1 MKKFFVKTKKL
12 FYLLMIVGQLVV
24 LTGCLNSVKE
34 TKPMGMMYFSFFDTV
49 SNIYSYAGDSQE
61 KFNENCEEVASI
73 LEEYHKLFDIYHEYS
88 GVNNLCTIN
97 KNAGGEAIVVD
108 EKLIEF
114 LLYTKEMYTLTNGK
128 ANVMLGAV
136 LKLWHNAREYA
147 SNDPMNAKIP
157 DIVLLEEAIKH
168 TSIDLLEIDEENN
181 TVRITDPSALID
193 VGAIGKGYATEK
205 AAQHLEQK
213 GITSYVLNIGG
224 NIRIIG
230 TKVNGDGWNTGIKNP
245 LDPSSYAF
253 YTNIADTSCVT
264 SGDYERYFIAD
275 GKKYHHIIDGETL
288 MPANYFSS
296 ITIITKDS
304 GLADTLSTALFCM
317 NYEDGLKLVE
327 SLGNVEVL
335 WIYSDGS
342 QKTTDG
348 MISIKQ

>member
-1 MKKFFVKTKKL
+1 MKKFFKRFKRL
-12 FYLLMIVGQLVV
+12 FCLLMIVGQLVV

-181 TVRITDPSALID
+181 TVHL
-193 VGAIGKGYATEK
+193 
-205 AAQHLEQK
+205 QHL
-213 GITSYVLNIGG
+213 G
-224 NIRIIG
+224 R
-230 TKVNGDGWNTGIKNP
+230 
-245 LDPSSYAF
+245 
-253 YTNIADTSCVT
+253 
-264 SGDYERYFIAD
+264 
-275 GKKYHHIIDGETL
+275 
-288 MPANYFSS
+288 
-296 ITIITKDS
+296 
-304 GLADTLSTALFCM
+304 
-317 NYEDGLKLVE
+317 
-327 SLGNVEVL
+327 
-335 WIYSDGS
+335 
-342 QKTTDG
+342 
-348 MISIKQ
+348 

>member
-136 LKLWHNAREYA
+136 LKLWHDAREYA

-275 GKKYHHIIDGETL
+275 GKKYHHIIDSETL

>member
-275 GKKYHHIIDGETL
+275 GKKYHHIIDSETL